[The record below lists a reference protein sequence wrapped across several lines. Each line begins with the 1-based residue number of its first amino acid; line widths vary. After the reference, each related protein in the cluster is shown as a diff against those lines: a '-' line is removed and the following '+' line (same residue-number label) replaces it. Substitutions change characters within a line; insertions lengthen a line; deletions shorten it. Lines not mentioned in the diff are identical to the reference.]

1 MSGIFEL
8 LGYIGNLRLAKI
20 AGSDKATE
28 GDRPTPRLRIYEQ
41 TQGSAYAMRMMMRL
55 ELRTAGTS
63 ACSYDATLDCKMLT
77 CLLL

>member
-28 GDRPTPRLRIYEQ
+28 GDRPTSGCGSTNKLRDLHMPC
-41 TQGSAYAMRMMMRL
+41 G
-55 ELRTAGTS
+55 
-63 ACSYDATLDCKMLT
+63 
-77 CLLL
+77 